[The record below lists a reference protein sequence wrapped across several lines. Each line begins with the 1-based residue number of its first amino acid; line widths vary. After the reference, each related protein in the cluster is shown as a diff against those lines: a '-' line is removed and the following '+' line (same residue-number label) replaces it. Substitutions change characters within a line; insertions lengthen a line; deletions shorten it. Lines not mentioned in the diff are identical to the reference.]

1 MYPTKPEN
9 KAFKKN
15 CWNFG
20 KSPRNTV
27 CNKVNISYIRACM
40 IKWKRKWIGSVAR
53 MEEKRRIWGV
63 DWIIEGKRQLR
74 RLSVERRIIL

>member
-1 MYPTKPEN
+1 
-9 KAFKKN
+9 
-15 CWNFG
+15 
-20 KSPRNTV
+20 
-27 CNKVNISYIRACM
+27 M